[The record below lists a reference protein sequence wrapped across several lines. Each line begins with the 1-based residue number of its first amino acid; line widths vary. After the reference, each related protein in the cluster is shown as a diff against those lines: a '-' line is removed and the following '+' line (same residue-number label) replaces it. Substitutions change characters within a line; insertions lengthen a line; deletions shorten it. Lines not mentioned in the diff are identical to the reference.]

1 MSTKPTLFYFP
12 LRCAAV
18 FDNAAGTRCRGRG
31 EVMKLILAYK
41 GVEYDVV
48 PDMPDM
54 KTNKTLYPF
63 GQCPRYKDGELDM
76 CQSNTI
82 IRYLGRKYGLEG
94 KTEAD
99 KVVVDM
105 MVEAVESLRSKYVEL
120 IYVNKLSDE
129 AKAVFNS
136 THISKASVDGRNG
149 GAHLDYLA
157 AFIRNGKDGLLTGEL
172 TVGDLAIW
180 DLLDTLMRILKDE
193 ITAEYPEL
201 VAFHAKVAEVP
212 GIKEYLASP
221 LRMASPNAVPL
232 G

>member
-1 MSTKPTLFYFP
+1 MNYT
-12 LRCAAV
+12 
-18 FDNAAGTRCRGRG
+18 G
-31 EVMKLILAYK
+31 
-41 GVEYDVV
+41 
-48 PDMPDM
+48 
-54 KTNKTLYPF
+54 
-63 GQCPRYKDGELDM
+63 
-76 CQSNTI
+76 
-82 IRYLGRKYGLEG
+82 YLGRKYRLEG

-120 IYVNKLSDE
+120 IYVNK
-129 AKAVFNS
+129 
-136 THISKASVDGRNG
+136 
-149 GAHLDYLA
+149 
-157 AFIRNGKDGLLTGEL
+157 FIRNGKDGLLTGEL